1 MKKITKV
8 ILGCAAVGTIAA
20 LITKAVKEIKKEED
34 YLDSLDKE
42 DDYEMSDNDI
52 ANEFEDEEDDFTKKV
67 NDFANTVDDF
77 TKKVNEVIPKE

>member
-34 YLDSLDKE
+34 YLDSLDE
-42 DDYEMSDNDI
+42 DDYEMSDDDI

-67 NDFANTVDDF
+67 NEVTP
-77 TKKVNEVIPKE
+77 KK

>member
-20 LITKAVKEIKKEED
+20 LITKAVKEIKKE
-34 YLDSLDKE
+34 

-67 NDFANTVDDF
+67 N
-77 TKKVNEVIPKE
+77 EVIPKE